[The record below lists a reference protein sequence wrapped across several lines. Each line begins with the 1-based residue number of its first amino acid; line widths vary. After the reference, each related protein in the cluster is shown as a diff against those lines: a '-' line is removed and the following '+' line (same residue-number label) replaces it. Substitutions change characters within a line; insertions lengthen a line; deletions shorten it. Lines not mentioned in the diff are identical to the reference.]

1 MMRSGASLGTVAGTD
16 GADGMRGAMSW
27 LRRAAAVV
35 RTVVGAPDYDR
46 YVAHVRGAHPECQ
59 PMSRD
64 EFMQQR
70 MESRYSRPGSRCC

>member
-1 MMRSGASLGTVAGTD
+1 MRSGTLGGVAGVA
-16 GADGMRGAMSW
+16 GADAV
-27 LRRAAAVV
+27 RAALSWMRQAAGVV

-46 YVAHVRGAHPECQ
+46 YVAHVRGHHPECE
-59 PMSRD
+59 PISRD